1 MKQTLHTSRRAF
13 KLALLCLM
21 AFVTWGGNYCI
32 AQETAYKTLSFP
44 DGNSKGVN
52 LYTETWSAT
61 ISGFTWEIANFNNNS
76 NAWTFIKAGRQKYA
90 SVATIDNTT
99 PFDKAIGKIV
109 VEVKDDVDA
118 GLVNSICLQVASD
131 AGFSNV
137 IETVELKSYKK
148 TDFVFNVSAPQA
160 NLYYRLKFDLKKGST
175 KSKKNG
181 FVQVNKVEYYED
193 ASNKTATSLSFDAPS
208 YEISKDQTLQQ
219 LPTLKAGE
227 QTLFGK
233 TITWSSDNKD
243 VATVDANGT
252 VTGVGLGKANITAK
266 FAGDDTYKTST
277 ASYEIK
283 VKGAPE
289 LSFPE
294 PSYNIIANEPFAAP
308 KLTKSPADVVVTYSS
323 SDEKVATVEP
333 STGEVSIVG
342 AGTAKI
348 TATSQVTDVYEVASA
363 SYDLVVTKFTPALSF
378 PQTSYTIKMGDAF
391 APKLE
396 GLPEGVT
403 PAYTSSNEEVATV
416 DAATGEVKV
425 VGVGTTTI
433 TVTSPNTDIYKEATA
448 SYELTVKLATSKE
461 VTIDFSTFGYTN
473 LQKVTEVS
481 QDGITMTI
489 AKGSGMTDPQWIE
502 NGKTLRFYDKN
513 TLKIASKNRIKKV
526 HFFFYTKKS
535 EVSETNPTYDAGD
548 FQFLDAGKNEGEL
561 DLSACNTK
569 EVILTFSG
577 KVFYTKM
584 VVTTDVSVGTIT
596 IATPEG
602 FGTYYN
608 SNSYILPEGL
618 TAFGYKEASA
628 DGTLVKTE
636 EFTGGEVVPAGAA
649 LVVKG
654 NTGDYECYATD
665 QVATKTLNG
674 NLLKGVAKATT
685 VEKKEGFK
693 RYVLTTVNNVL
704 GFYRTKSGNIKVPAN
719 RAYLELTKAQAQA
732 VSFFQLD
739 GETTGIEN
747 ATATTKEA
755 PKAIYTL
762 SGVRLKATT
771 TKGLPAG
778 AYVVNGKVVIVK

>member
-44 DGNSKGVN
+44 DDNRNNNKVN
-52 LYTETWSAT
+52 AYTETWTAKIGDFS
-61 ISGFTWEIANFNNNS
+61 WKIANFS
-76 NAWTFIKAGRQKYA
+76 NYNWDWTHIRAGRKKDA
-90 SVATIDNTT
+90 SVATIGNTT

-109 VEVKDDVDA
+109 VDIAKIEESKITKI
-118 GLVNSICLQVASD
+118 NSIKFEVSSD
-131 AGFSNV
+131 GFQTIDQTNTITSDFNNVEKHTFVVSNPRVGQYFRLTFDMKAG
-137 IETVELKSYKK
+137 
-148 TDFVFNVSAPQA
+148 
-160 NLYYRLKFDLKKGST
+160 G
-175 KSKKNG
+175 KNG
-181 FVQVNKVEYYED
+181 FVQINKVEYYED
-193 ASNKTATSLSFDAPS
+193 ASNKTATSLSFDASS
-208 YEISKDQTLQQ
+208 YEISKGQTLQQ

-227 QTLFGK
+227 QTLSGK
-233 TITWSSDNKD
+233 TITWSSDNEN
-243 VATVDANGT
+243 VATVDENGT
-252 VTGVGLGKANITAK
+252 VTGVAAGKANITAK
-266 FAGDDTYKTST
+266 FAGDDTYKTSK
-277 ASYEIK
+277 ASYEII
-283 VKGAPE
+283 VKGAPT

-294 PSYNIIANEPFAAP
+294 
-308 KLTKSPADVVVTYSS
+308 
-323 SDEKVATVEP
+323 
-333 STGEVSIVG
+333 
-342 AGTAKI
+342 
-348 TATSQVTDVYEVASA
+348 
-363 SYDLVVTKFTPALSF
+363 
-378 PQTSYTIKMGDAF
+378 TSYTIEVGDAF
-391 APKLE
+391 TAPKLE
-396 GLPEGVT
+396 GLPKDVT

-416 DAATGEVKV
+416 NTATGEVKI

-461 VTIDFSTFGYTN
+461 VTFDYSLADCDDTNGTVTLTYDKGGSTNPPKWYSD
-473 LQKVTEVS
+473 KS
-481 QDGITMTI
+481 
-489 AKGSGMTDPQWIE
+489 KG
-502 NGKTLRFYDKN
+502 NGKRFYAKN
-513 TLKIASKNRIKKV
+513 KLTITAKNRIRNIQFVCVPADNDKI
-526 HFFFYTKKS
+526 YDITTKNTKLS
-535 EVSETNPTYDAGD
+535 AGVYND
-548 FQFLDAGKNEGEL
+548 ENKTW
-561 DLSACNTK
+561 DLSGVNEK
-569 EVILTFSG
+569 
-577 KVFYTKM
+577 
-584 VVTTDVSVGTIT
+584 VVTFESNLSSGHFRIQKIIVTTELPTSVGTIS
-596 IATPEG
+596 IATSEG

-618 TAFGYKEASA
+618 TAFGYKEANT

-636 EFTGGEVVPAGAA
+636 EFTGGDVVPANAA

-654 NTGDYECYATD
+654 NTGKYECYATD
-665 QVATKTLNG
+665 KEATKTLEG

-685 VEKKEGFK
+685 VEKAEGFK

-719 RAYLELTKAQAQA
+719 RAYLELTEAQAQA